1 MVDVVGPVETEFLEY
16 EFEHLEMIV
25 LLVAD
30 HIDEFVKTILLET
43 ALCRAEIL
51 GHINRSA
58 VATQKKFLVESVG
71 SEVTPD

>member
-1 MVDVVGPVETEFLEY
+1 
-16 EFEHLEMIV
+16 MIV

-58 VATQKKFLVESVG
+58 VATQKKFLVESIG
-71 SEVTPD
+71 GEVTPD